1 MYAYFYMIDPKI
13 EHVISLFIVATV
25 LVWSLSR
32 SGIQHYGQEFSLVD
46 SMYHSCSLASLGGF
60 SKSASRS
67 DQAKIL
73 DMCIV
78 FVGVWAVVA

>member
-1 MYAYFYMIDPKI
+1 MVDPKI
-13 EHVISLFIVATV
+13 EHVGILFAVATI
-25 LVWSLSR
+25 LIWLLSR
-32 SGIQHYGQEFSLVD
+32 RGLQHYGQEFSLVD

-60 SKSASRS
+60 SKETSHS
-67 DQAKIL
+67 DEAKLL

>member
-1 MYAYFYMIDPKI
+1 MIDPKF
-13 EHVISLFIVATV
+13 EHVGILFIVASI
-25 LVWSLSR
+25 LIWILSR
-32 SGIQHYGQEFSLVD
+32 SGLQHYGQEFSLVD

-60 SKSASRS
+60 SKTTSRS
-67 DQAKIL
+67 DHAKIL